1 MRYPTM
7 KRFMVTLPD
16 SLFTE
21 LQEWAKSEGRPTAN
35 LAAFLIEQAIRKHR
49 QPKPVVSL
57 ATDEGGEQ

>member
-1 MRYPTM
+1 M

-16 SLFTE
+16 ALYME
-21 LQEWAKSEGRPTAN
+21 LQDWAKSEGRPTAN

-57 ATDEGGEQ
+57 ATDEGNDRP